1 MLWCGWEES
10 AIYRENAITQLLATI
25 NRKQMYTQSIWK
37 HLIRCLL
44 PEKLRMFYPQ
54 TRTLQLLQNNPLGQE
69 DPPEEGTAT
78 HSSILAWRIPWTEEP
93 GRLQSTVSQRVG
105 HDWSNLA
112 WGQACHNRYIK
123 ALKHPDA
130 SQKAV
135 GVGMR
140 NEHFF
145 FPWMNWCN
153 NNLILRL

>member
-1 MLWCGWEES
+1 MTNLKKKIPLTPTFDSSLFLILPSKIFWLYFSLQIVFPGGSVVKSPPASAGDPATRVQFLGWKD
-10 AIYRENAITQLLATI
+10 LL
-25 NRKQMYTQSIWK
+25 
-37 HLIRCLL
+37 
-44 PEKLRMFYPQ
+44 
-54 TRTLQLLQNNPLGQE
+54 
-69 DPPEEGTAT
+69 EEGTAT

-112 WGQACHNRYIK
+112 WGQARHNHYIK